1 MRVILDK
8 THSNRDME
16 PEMAIYYNQA
26 KNLIQEWGH
35 QLNTPTNIPHKICL
49 DGKLC
54 IDKDGAEIEQIAK
67 Q

>member
-1 MRVILDK
+1 
-8 THSNRDME
+8 ME